1 MTHGPGTLA
10 GRVPVTVSVFPLGSV
25 TLKVLAFTWRTTGV
39 VVGQRLLAQAWR
51 WHHVITPRGQRA
63 EREGERSE

>member
-1 MTHGPGTLA
+1 MTHGPGTPAASLLHGLSGGVPGVTAATRLPIA
-10 GRVPVTVSVFPLGSV
+10 GRRGWLPW
-25 TLKVLAFTWRTTGV
+25 TLA
-39 VVGQRLLAQAWR
+39 AWR